1 MGSAYGVIR
10 SASWNIFVDEGAL
23 VYDSVANHFTMD
35 VVKMTTAI
43 RKLLI
48 TIEGEGDSKSWTVGA
63 IAAKAIALAG
73 MEVVAY
79 ARALGGIEIKYSWE
93 DLLGLNRSELAKSYL
108 SCVPSA
114 KRW

>member
-1 MGSAYGVIR
+1 M
-10 SASWNIFVDEGAL
+10 
-23 VYDSVANHFTMD
+23 YDSVAKHFTMD

-48 TIEGEGDSKSWTVGA
+48 TIEGEGDSKSWTAGA

-73 MEVVAY
+73 IEVVAY

-108 SCVPSA
+108 LCPVCEA
-114 KRW
+114 MVNIMLADHLLRHKAIEG